1 MDTARIIEFPQ
12 TGEKLVSHVN
22 PQKENGFTPIANDI
36 LEKLICFR
44 VPGEQRQC
52 LDFII
57 RKTFGWNE
65 TWIMISIK
73 QFADATGLAKPSVIR
88 ALKKLEQ
95 QKIIIVKNQDGMSAK
110 TYRINKHF
118 DLWKAGV
125 SRKANSVS
133 RKANSVSRK
142 ANKTVEVIE
151 IKQETENNNNVSKR
165 ANDVSKSANKTLAK
179 VLISDDVSLYKENKE
194 KNLTASPDAGKCSN
208 GKCSESQKDDEPFYL
223 TAKKKKLQGKRLETF
238 NRFWDAFGY
247 KYGKADAADAWLN
260 IPTLTDSIVDQ
271 IISAARLEAKGRPQL
286 LESGRTPKMAQGWLS
301 GRRWE
306 DEYISGSN
314 QHPNIP
320 CRRVISPEEA
330 MR

>member
-1 MDTARIIEFPQ
+1 
-12 TGEKLVSHVN
+12 
-22 PQKENGFTPIANDI
+22 
-36 LEKLICFR
+36 
-44 VPGEQRQC
+44 
-52 LDFII
+52 
-57 RKTFGWNE
+57 
-65 TWIMISIK
+65 MISIK